1 MKNLS
6 IATIFAAIFISHSL
20 TAQQG
25 FNKSGLTV
33 SPYKAFTQA
42 GEMQLGVE
50 LPDSKIGAWELNLG
64 FRFKG
69 SDDPKEKPY
78 FNQFF
83 HHTSVG
89 EVARGVQ
96 FFFFLPIP
104 VSGRDKDW
112 TEKEEYKV
120 YYLNRHVFISA
131 GYKSYLLPLRNKHL
145 QGGLYLTPG
154 LSIGSRNV
162 SEYVYATGQK
172 GYVTELDRNWSS
184 GGDWGPILG
193 FVGNEKL
200 VREDVYEFSSL
211 EVKRNTK
218 GYLQP
223 FLKLGV
229 QVPFGKWITLDMGG
243 QATLQGRMGQR
254 VNGGKALNLDPTVKL
269 GVWF

>member
-1 MKNLS
+1 MKKLS
-6 IATIFAAIFISHSL
+6 IVAIIAAIFISHDL
-20 TAQQG
+20 IAQQG
-25 FNKSGLTV
+25 FKKIGLTA

-69 SDDPKEKPY
+69 SNDPKEKPY

-89 EVARGVQ
+89 EVAKGVQ

-112 TEKEEYKV
+112 TDKEVYKAF
-120 YYLNRHVFISA
+120 YLNRHIYFSA

-154 LSIGSRNV
+154 LTIGSRNV

-193 FVGNEKL
+193 FVGNVKIIQ
-200 VREDVYEFSSL
+200 EDVYDFSRL
-211 EVKRNTK
+211 EIKRYRK

-223 FLKLGV
+223 HLKLGF
-229 QVPFGKWITLDMGG
+229 QIPFGKWMTVDMGG

-254 VNGGKALNLDPTVKL
+254 VNGGGVVKLDPTVKL